1 MSKWKIYEKN
11 KNVQFILIRF
21 VLLDYLAQF

>member
-1 MSKWKIYEKN
+1 MSKCKIYEKN